1 MSGALLLTHPLWA
14 EEVSRY
20 FYRIPVVAETIASS
34 HRLPAIIH
42 LTSES
47 EIGPEQLDALAKQ
60 YAVAARCATLFAE
73 KEGLSFQ
80 RPVLP
85 SHVVVCRSTGS
96 LSRNTG
102 MPELESGRLVV
113 ARVDLV
119 AGVVYLGRQ
128 DASDLYVE
136 LGKWLFYG
144 LSCRE
149 AAGGRQLLALAER
162 FARFCQGDD

>member
-20 FYRIPVVAETIASS
+20 VYRIPVVAETAASS
-34 HRLPAIIH
+34 QHLPAIIH

-47 EIGPEQLDALAKQ
+47 EIGSEQLDALAKQ
-60 YAVAARCATLFAE
+60 YAMAARRATFFAR
-73 KEGLSFQ
+73 KEGLSVQ

-85 SHVVVCRSTGS
+85 GHVVLCRSTGS

-102 MPELESGRLVV
+102 MPEFESGRLVV
-113 ARVDLV
+113 ARVDLG
-119 AGVVYLGRQ
+119 AGIVYLGRQ

-136 LGKWLFYG
+136 LGKWLFYD

-149 AAGGRQLLALAER
+149 AAGERQLLAVAER